1 MWINYGNDW
10 QVPTIDIIRNMPFME
25 NKMKVIIYLYG
36 FPIFVGIMWA
46 SLHGVVLSNGAGAV
60 SF

>member
-36 FPIFVGIMWA
+36 FLIFVGIMWA
-46 SLHGVVLSNGAGAV
+46 SLHEVVLSNGAGAV